1 MNAAYSAA
9 LCETVACPRVGDWHR
24 HLLEP
29 CFMTASPIS
38 TGRRA
43 ALPNRLLASLPRAE
57 RGRLLA
63 ACDSVELEFG
73 VVLFEPE
80 ARIRHVYFPTG
91 GCVSLLIPAGG
102 KNHLEVAMVGNEG
115 MVGAPLILGV
125 DRSDLRALVQ
135 GPGPAWRMGARTFAR
150 EVGAS
155 AVLRIAFHRYVQ
167 VRMAQFAQ
175 AAACTRFH
183 LIEGRLARWL
193 LMTQDRAHGSQFH
206 VTHEVLARMLGV
218 RRVGV
223 TRAANALQQRK
234 LIRYHRGEVTV
245 LNRAAME
252 AASCG
257 CYQADLR
264 AYANLLGRA

>member
-1 MNAAYSAA
+1 MAASLISA
-9 LCETVACPRVGDWHR
+9 
-24 HLLEP
+24 
-29 CFMTASPIS
+29 
-38 TGRRA
+38 GRRA
-43 ALPNRLLASLPRAE
+43 APLNRLLASLPRRE
-57 RGRLLA
+57 SGRLLA
-63 ACDSVELEFG
+63 ACEPVQLEFG

-91 GCVSLLIPAGG
+91 GCVSLLIPADG

-115 MVGAPLILGV
+115 MVGVPLILGV
-125 DRSDLRALVQ
+125 DHSDLRALVQ

-155 AVLRIAFHRYVQ
+155 AVLRSALHRYLQ

-193 LMTQDRAHGSQFH
+193 LMTQDRAHDSQFH
-206 VTHEVLARMLGV
+206 VTHEVLAQMLGV

-223 TRAANALQQRK
+223 TRAANALQKRK
-234 LIRYHRGEVTV
+234 LIRYHRGEVTI

-252 AASCG
+252 TASCG
-257 CYQADLR
+257 CYRADLR
-264 AYANLLGRA
+264 MYGNLLAGA